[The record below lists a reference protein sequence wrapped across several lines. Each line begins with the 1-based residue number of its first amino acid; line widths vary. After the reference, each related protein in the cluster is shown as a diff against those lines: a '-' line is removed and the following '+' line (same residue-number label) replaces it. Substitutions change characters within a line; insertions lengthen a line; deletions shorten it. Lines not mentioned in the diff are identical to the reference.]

1 VSAQRVLFEQGSPSD
16 NVYVIESGYVK
27 LSREEGGGR
36 RVVIGIRTADAI
48 LGCASVV
55 LSVPFWTTAES
66 LTECRVRQVPANE
79 LRARIKLDP
88 KVSWH
93 LHLHQSREL
102 SDTVSAM
109 AALGGLNARRRLEMF
124 LAQALP
130 SPPNPIAGTT
140 PCRIMP
146 PIRRGDLAAVV
157 GTTPEHLSR
166 LLKELEEAGI
176 IRREDGWLVVLEPAA
191 LRRAFAPSA

>member
-1 VSAQRVLFEQGSPSD
+1 
-16 NVYVIESGYVK
+16 
-27 LSREEGGGR
+27 
-36 RVVIGIRTADAI
+36 
-48 LGCASVV
+48 
-55 LSVPFWTTAES
+55 
-66 LTECRVRQVPANE
+66 LTECVVRQVPAHE
-79 LRARIKLDP
+79 LRARIELDP
-88 KVSWH
+88 KVSWC

-102 SDTVSAM
+102 WDTVSAM

-130 SPPNPIAGTT
+130 HPPPDPVAGAA

-146 PIRRGDLAAVV
+146 PIRRGDLAAVI

-166 LLKELEEAGI
+166 LLKDLEEAGI

-191 LRRAFAPSA
+191 LRRAFAPPA